1 MKKVNAK
8 EVQEKVTAT
17 VIKALESV
25 KVDGGKWQR
34 PWRSMG
40 NGEAIRHDGYT
51 YRGMNQ
57 FMLSLVAGMSG
68 KRNIWAT
75 PVQWAE
81 LAKKRGERYDFRGS
95 KCVAEIL
102 RPNTATVTKD
112 TGETDGFDGDG
123 VPVAKVNR
131 FKVITSYSVS
141 PVMSISDVRGTEKLL
156 AEIDAKNKLADHE
169 RDARA
174 EAFITAQNAE
184 VTFGGDSAA
193 YSPRTD
199 RISMPALGQFDKPAN
214 YYATFIHEL
223 THRTGH
229 KSRLARPGIVNFDGF
244 GSAQYAEEELVAE
257 LGAAFT
263 MNALGIDG
271 ETMDSHV
278 QYLDSWLGKLRKDNK
293 FIFKASHAASEAMRY
308 LFKQTGAD
316 IGGAE

>member
-1 MKKVNAK
+1 MRKVNAK

-17 VIKALESV
+17 VIKALESA
-25 KVDGGKWQR
+25 KVTGDKWQR
-34 PWRSMG
+34 PWRTAG
-40 NGEAIRHDGYT
+40 NGEAIRHDGYV
-51 YRGMNQ
+51 YQGMNQ

-68 KRNIWAT
+68 KRSIWAT
-75 PVQWAE
+75 PVQWGQ
-81 LAKKRGERYDFRGS
+81 LAKQRGETYDFRGS
-95 KCVAEIL
+95 KCIAEVM
-102 RPNTATVTKD
+102 RPNTATVSKD
-112 TGETDGFDGDG
+112 TGETDEKGE
-123 VPVAKVNR
+123 AKVNR
-131 FKVITSYSVS
+131 FKVVTSYSVS

-156 AEIDAKNKLADHE
+156 AEIDAKHKLADHE
-169 RDARA
+169 RDSQA
-174 EAFITAQNAE
+174 EAFIAAQNAV
-184 VTFGGDSAA
+184 VTFGGDSAS

-199 RISMPALGQFDKPAN
+199 KVSMPALGQFDKPAN

-229 KSRLARPGIVNFDGF
+229 ASRLNRPGIVAFDGF

-293 FIFKASHAASEAMRY
+293 FIFKASHQASEAMK
-308 LFKQTGAD
+308 FMFTQAGAKVE
-316 IGGAE
+316 GEA

>member
-1 MKKVNAK
+1 MRKVNAK

-17 VIKALESV
+17 VIRALESA
-25 KVDGGKWQR
+25 KVTGDKWER
-34 PWRSMG
+34 PWRTAG
-40 NGEAIRHDGYT
+40 NGEAIRHDGYV

-75 PVQWAE
+75 PVQWGQ
-81 LAKKRGERYDFRGS
+81 LAKQRGETYDFRGS
-95 KCVAEIL
+95 KCIAEVM
-102 RPNTATVTKD
+102 RPNTATVSKD
-112 TGETDGFDGDG
+112 TGETDEKGE
-123 VPVAKVNR
+123 AKVNR
-131 FKVITSYSVS
+131 FKVVTSYSVF
-141 PVMSISDVRGTEKLL
+141 PVMNVSDVRGTEKLL
-156 AEIDAKNKLADHE
+156 AEIDAKHKLHDHE
-169 RDARA
+169 RDAQA
-174 EAFITAQNAE
+174 EAFIAAQNAA
-184 VTFGGDSAA
+184 VNFGGDSAS

-199 RISMPALGQFDKPAN
+199 TVSMPALGQFDKPAN

-229 KSRLARPGIVNFDGF
+229 ASRLNRPGIVAFDGF

-293 FIFKASHAASEAMRY
+293 FIFKASHQASEAMK
-308 LFKQTGAD
+308 FMFTQAGAKVE
-316 IGGAE
+316 GEAE